1 MVSEELKTIKF
12 RYLHEERL
20 LECRIEGTTQHDE
33 SPAADE
39 TVMPGSF
46 TRFAQFP
53 CLDENFL
60 RNLSAYRYEND
71 YETLLE
77 LLEKPVVFGRTLDE
91 ATRARMRNDWI
102 NYAACMLV
110 DAAEQLQYH
119 LIGEWTPMHALSDFG
134 WYDLRTWDAL
144 VGYLSGDYVFH
155 LDSGW
160 LTFRPEATV
169 MMRRFAIPVE
179 TLRLWLKPDTITLD
193 WLSQIV
199 SQCSAAQIDGLVALR
214 RYGLAVFNL
223 SSEELLYQRREG
235 APLASL
241 SSAQIPA
248 VRQWLRFYATLS
260 PLQRQNLQKGS
271 SLSWQDLNLAQRK
284 ALVAALQ
291 IPLDEALGAELYL
304 ISYRLTLQKPLN
316 EDDEPTS
323 TPELPAELQNL
334 RIRLD
339 ASTLSGYTY
348 PEGEPQGVRINQ
360 QFVAFVVFT
369 DEKEVLRVPVR
380 VK

>member
-1 MVSEELKTIKF
+1 M
-12 RYLHEERL
+12 
-20 LECRIEGTTQHDE
+20 
-33 SPAADE
+33 
-39 TVMPGSF
+39 
-46 TRFAQFP
+46 
-53 CLDENFL
+53 

-77 LLEKPVVFGRTLDE
+77 LMKKPVVFGRTLDE

-102 NYAACMLV
+102 KYAASMLV

-134 WYDLRTWDAL
+134 WHDLRTWDAL
-144 VGYLSGDYVFH
+144 VRYLSGDYVFH

-160 LTFRPEATV
+160 LTFRPEATA

-179 TLRLWLKPDTITLD
+179 TLRLWLKPDAITLD

-223 SSEELLYQRREG
+223 SRAELFYQLREG

-241 SSAQIPA
+241 SSAQMPA

-260 PLQRQNLQKGS
+260 PLQRQNLQQGT

-291 IPLDEALGAELYL
+291 IPLEDVLGAEPYL
-304 ISYRLTLQKPLN
+304 ISYRLTFQKPLN
-316 EDDEPTS
+316 DGEPTS
-323 TPELPAELQNL
+323 TPALPAELQTL

-348 PEGEPQGVRINQ
+348 LEGEPQGIRINQ